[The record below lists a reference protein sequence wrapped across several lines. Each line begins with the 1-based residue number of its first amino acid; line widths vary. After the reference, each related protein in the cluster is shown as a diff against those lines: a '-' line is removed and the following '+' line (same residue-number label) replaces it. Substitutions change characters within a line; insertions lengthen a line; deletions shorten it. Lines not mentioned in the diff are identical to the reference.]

1 MTDNDDECLA
11 TRALREGLR
20 REAGQKPVRSSELNA
35 EMRFHLEG
43 TETMRKLF
51 WCLTALGALTLSMS
65 AGVAQE
71 RAPSNR
77 YDQSGTYGQPTQA
90 PSAVSRLNFL
100 SRSSDEE
107 TAAQQA
113 RPASDPDSGGIL
125 RYQRNRPTTQQPAE
139 RSATGLQ
146 NYHRELF
153 GSAPPPVGSSA
164 KTPPRALS
172 ATPQAP
178 PVGQRSTVDA
188 AGQFRDSAVR
198 PAGATQAATA
208 KSGVIQAG
216 GFAAEPGQGGIVQAD
231 FARKA
236 GTAEPIKQTSATSGA
251 PLLPSAPVGQKAGL
265 DAPILQTK
273 PAADIRPLGGAPQAA
288 SAPGPAGGFLNFS
301 QESPRIETRWTR
313 QSDINV
319 GQPCDLMLT
328 VRNSGGANAS
338 DVVVD
343 VFFPRTVRLTSA
355 SPKPAAAESSV
366 VWEFPSLDAG
376 EEREIHITMIPSQRG
391 ELTANA
397 NVRFSTAATTVL
409 AVEEPMLKLAMQ
421 GPSQVMMGEPA
432 SHVVTVSNPGTGVAH
447 NVTVEVS
454 IPEGLEHPKGK
465 RLKMDLGSV
474 NPGEQRSVRLS
485 MTAVAGGSQTVSV
498 IATSGTELRQTANA
512 KVAVLAPSLNLAVS
526 GPAVRYVG
534 RDARYSLKLAN
545 DGQAV
550 TNNVRAMYVVPK
562 GFEYLYSSRGGKYDE
577 TTRTVTWFVGSVSPK
592 ESIDLSLKLKPVA
605 LGDFSHVARAV
616 SEHGAVA
623 EANVATR
630 IEGTASLVLE
640 VLDLDDPVEI
650 GRETAYE
657 VRVRNEGSK
666 QAQNVGLSV
675 ELPNGVKLINIKGPT
690 QHIAESGLVVFKALE
705 TLEPGKTAIF
715 QIHIQGADEGNHRVR
730 ARLISDS
737 IQEPLT
743 VEELTRFY
751 AD

>member
-1 MTDNDDECLA
+1 
-11 TRALREGLR
+11 
-20 REAGQKPVRSSELNA
+20 
-35 EMRFHLEG
+35 MRN
-43 TETMRKLF
+43 LF
-51 WCLTALGALTLSMS
+51 WCLTALGALTLCMS

-71 RAPSNR
+71 RVPSNAF
-77 YDQSGTYGQPTQA
+77 DQSGSYVQSGQKPGTL
-90 PSAVSRLNFL
+90 SRLNFL

-107 TAAQQA
+107 AAAQRA
-113 RPASDPDSGGIL
+113 KPASDPNSGGIL
-125 RYQRNRPTTQQPAE
+125 RYQRNRPSTQNKTVRQQPNQ
-139 RSATGLQ
+139 RSGTGLQ

-153 GSAPPPVGSSA
+153 GTAPPPVGTAA
-164 KTPPRALS
+164 KAPTRQLS
-172 ATPQAP
+172 ATPGP
-178 PVGQRSTVDA
+178 GSTGQGTTGRSGPA
-188 AGQFRDSAVR
+188 YRDSAVQ
-198 PAGATQAATA
+198 PAGATQTGSQ
-208 KSGVIQAG
+208 KPGVVQAG
-216 GFAAEPGQGGIVQAD
+216 GIVKEPARGDVLQAD
-231 FARKA
+231 FTRKP
-236 GTAEPIKQTSATSGA
+236 GTAEPIKQTSGSAAA
-251 PLLPSAPVGQKAGL
+251 PLLPLGPNGKQSEIN
-265 DAPILQTK
+265 APILQPE
-273 PAADIRPLGGAPQAA
+273 PAAEIRPLGRAPQAA
-288 SAPGPAGGFLNFS
+288 PASGPAGGYVNFT
-301 QESPRIETRWTR
+301 QETPHIETRWTK

-328 VRNSGGANAS
+328 VKNSGNANAS

-343 VFFPRTVRLTSA
+343 VFFPRTVRLTAA
-355 SPKPAAAESSV
+355 SPKPAKAQSSV

-391 ELTANA
+391 ELIANA

-409 AVEEPMLKLAMQ
+409 AVEEPMLKLAMK

-447 NVTVEVS
+447 NVTVEVT

-485 MTAVAGGSQTVSV
+485 MTAVAGGSHKVNV
-498 IATSGTELRQTANA
+498 VATSGTELRQTADA
-512 KVAVLAPSLNLAVS
+512 AIAVLAPSLNLTVD
-526 GPAVRYVG
+526 GPAIRYVG
-534 RDARYSLKLAN
+534 RDARYSLKLTN

-562 GFEYLYSSRGGKYDE
+562 GFEYLYASRGGKFDE
-577 TTRTVTWFVGSVSPK
+577 KSRTVTWFVGSVSPK
-592 ESIDLSLKLKPVA
+592 EAIALSLKLKPVA
-605 LGDFSHVARAV
+605 LGDFNHVARAI

-623 EANVATR
+623 EAKTATR

-666 QAQNVGLSV
+666 EAQNVGLSF
-675 ELPNGVKLINIKGPT
+675 ELPNGVKLINVKGPT
-690 QHIAESGLVVFKALE
+690 KHIAESGLVVFKALPA
-705 TLEPGKTAIF
+705 LEPGKTAIF

-730 ARLISDS
+730 ARLTSDS

>member
-1 MTDNDDECLA
+1 
-11 TRALREGLR
+11 
-20 REAGQKPVRSSELNA
+20 
-35 EMRFHLEG
+35 
-43 TETMRKLF
+43 MRKLF
-51 WCLTALGALTLSMS
+51 WCLTALGALTLSMP

-77 YDQSGTYGQPTQA
+77 YEQPTQS
-90 PSAVSRLNFL
+90 PSALSRLNFL
-100 SRSSDEE
+100 SRSSEKE

-113 RPASDPDSGGIL
+113 KPASDANSGGIL
-125 RYQRNRPTTQQPAE
+125 RYQRNQPAAQE
-139 RSATGLQ
+139 QPAQRSATGLQ

-153 GSAPPPVGSSA
+153 GTAPPQPGSSA
-164 KTPPRALS
+164 SAPTRQLS
-172 ATPQAP
+172 ATP
-178 PVGQRSTVDA
+178 DA
-188 AGQFRDSAVR
+188 TQPGSIFRDSAVR
-198 PAGATQAATA
+198 PAGATQAGPQG
-208 KSGVIQAG
+208 SGIIQAG
-216 GFAAEPGQGGIVQAD
+216 GFNTKSAQGGIQQAD
-231 FARKA
+231 FAREPGA
-236 GTAEPIKQTSATSGA
+236 AEPIEQTNATSAA
-251 PLLPSAPVGQKAGL
+251 PRLPVEPGSQQTGL
-265 DAPILQTK
+265 EVPILRPE
-273 PAADIRPLGGAPQAA
+273 PAAEYRPLGRAPQVAPA
-288 SAPGPAGGFLNFS
+288 SGPAGGFVNFTQS
-301 QESPRIETRWTR
+301 APHIETRWTK

-319 GQPCDLMLT
+319 GQPCELMLT
-328 VRNSGGANAS
+328 VKNSGEANAS

-343 VFFPRTVRLTSA
+343 VFFPRTVRLTAA
-355 SPKPAAAESSV
+355 SPKPVAADASV

-391 ELTANA
+391 ELIANA
-397 NVRFSTAATTVL
+397 NVRFSAAATTTL
-409 AVEEPMLKLAMQ
+409 AVEEPMLKLVMQ
-421 GPSQVMMGEPA
+421 GPKEVMMGEPA

-447 NVTVEVS
+447 NVTLEVT

-485 MTAVAGGSQTVSV
+485 LTAVTGGSQVVGV

-512 KVAVLAPSLNLAVS
+512 AVAVLAPSLNLAVT
-526 GPAVRYVG
+526 GPALRYVG
-534 RDARYSLKLAN
+534 RDARYSLNLVN

-562 GFEYLYSSRGGKYDE
+562 GFEYLYASRGGKFDE
-577 TTRTVTWFVGSVSPK
+577 ATRTVTWFVGSVSPK
-592 ESIDLSLKLKPVA
+592 ETIELSLKLKPIA
-605 LGDFSHVARAV
+605 LGDFNHVARAV

-623 EANVATR
+623 EAKVATR

-666 QAQNVGLSV
+666 EAQNVGLSF
-675 ELPNGVKLINIKGPT
+675 ELPTGVKLINVKGPT
-690 QHIAESGLVVFKALE
+690 QHIAESGLVVFKALPA
-705 TLEPGKTAIF
+705 LEPGKTAIF
-715 QIHIQGADEGNHRVR
+715 QIHIRGADEGNHRVR
-730 ARLISDS
+730 ARLTSDS

>member
-1 MTDNDDECLA
+1 
-11 TRALREGLR
+11 
-20 REAGQKPVRSSELNA
+20 
-35 EMRFHLEG
+35 
-43 TETMRKLF
+43 MRKLF

-65 AGVAQE
+65 TGVAQE
-71 RAPSNR
+71 RAPSTVN
-77 YDQSGTYGQPTQA
+77 GQQTQT
-90 PSAVSRLNFL
+90 PSALSRLNFL
-100 SRSSDEE
+100 SRSSDKEA
-107 TAAQQA
+107 AAQQA
-113 RPASDPDSGGIL
+113 KPASNANSGGIL
-125 RYQRNRPTTQQPAE
+125 RYQRNRPTTQQQPTQ

-153 GSAPPPVGSSA
+153 GSAPPPVGTSA
-164 KTPPRALS
+164 KTPTRTLS
-172 ATPQAP
+172 ATPTGPSA
-178 PVGQRSTVDA
+178 GQRPGSNA
-188 AGQFRDSAVR
+188 PRQFRDSAVR
-198 PAGATQAATA
+198 PAGATQAGT
-208 KSGVIQAG
+208 KTSGVIQAG
-216 GFAAEPGQGGIVQAD
+216 GFAAKPGQGGIVQAD
-231 FARKA
+231 FARKP
-236 GTAEPIKQTSATSGA
+236 GTAEPIRQTSATGAA
-251 PLLPSAPVGQKAGL
+251 PLLPSGPAGQKAGL
-265 DAPILQTK
+265 STPILQPK
-273 PAADIRPLGGAPQAA
+273 PAAEIRPLGRAPQATP
-288 SAPGPAGGFLNFS
+288 APGPAGGFINFT
-301 QESPRIETRWTR
+301 QESPRIETRWTK

-328 VRNSGGANAS
+328 VKNSGDANAS

-343 VFFPRTVRLTSA
+343 VFFPRTVRLTAA
-355 SPKPAAAESSV
+355 SPKPATAQSSV
-366 VWEFPSLDAG
+366 VWEFPALDAG

-397 NVRFSTAATTVL
+397 NVRFSTAATTL
-409 AVEEPMLKLAMQ
+409 MAVEEPMLKVAMK

-447 NVTVEVS
+447 NVTVEVT
-454 IPEGLEHPKGK
+454 IPEGLQHPKGK

-485 MTAVAGGSQTVSV
+485 MTAVAGGSQNVSV
-498 IATSGTELRQTANA
+498 IATSGTELRQTASA
-512 KVAVLAPSLNLAVS
+512 KVAVLAPSLNLTVD
-526 GPAVRYVG
+526 GPALRYVG

-577 TTRTVTWFVGSVSPK
+577 ATRTVTWFVGSVSPK
-592 ESIDLSLKLKPVA
+592 EAIDLSLKLKPVT
-605 LGDFSHVARAV
+605 LGDFSHVARAI

-623 EANVATR
+623 EANAATR

-666 QAQNVGLSV
+666 QAQNVGLSF
-675 ELPNGVKLINIKGPT
+675 ELPNGVKLINVKGPT
-690 QHIAESGLVVFKALE
+690 KHIAESGLVVFKALPA
-705 TLEPGKTAIF
+705 LEPGKTAIF

-730 ARLISDS
+730 ARLTSDS

>member
-1 MTDNDDECLA
+1 MLI
-11 TRALREGLR
+11 
-20 REAGQKPVRSSELNA
+20 Q
-35 EMRFHLEG
+35 RFDLEG

-71 RAPSNR
+71 RAPSN
-77 YDQSGTYGQPTQA
+77 TYVKPTQT
-90 PSAVSRLNFL
+90 PSALSRLNFL
-100 SRSSDEE
+100 SRSSDKEA
-107 TAAQQA
+107 AAQKA
-113 RPASDPDSGGIL
+113 KPPSDANSGGIL
-125 RYQRNRPTTQQPAE
+125 RYQRNRPTAQKQPTK

-153 GSAPPPVGSSA
+153 GTAPPPVGSSA
-164 KTPPRALS
+164 RTPTRQLS
-172 ATPQAP
+172 ATPGTSSPRQ
-178 PVGQRSTVDA
+178 GSTL
-188 AGQFRDSAVR
+188 RDSAVR
-198 PAGATQAATA
+198 PAGATQTGT
-208 KSGVIQAG
+208 KESGVIQAG
-216 GFAAEPGQGGIVQAD
+216 GFATKPAQGGVVQAD
-231 FARKA
+231 FARKP
-236 GTAEPIKQTSATSGA
+236 GTAEPIQQASGTSGA
-251 PLLPSAPVGQKAGL
+251 PLLPLAQGSPKAAPV
-265 DAPILQTK
+265 LQPK
-273 PAADIRPLGGAPQAA
+273 PTADIRPLGRAPQAA
-288 SAPGPAGGFLNFS
+288 PASGPTGGYVNFT
-301 QESPRIETRWTR
+301 QNSPRIETRWTK

-319 GQPCDLMLT
+319 GQPCDLTLT
-328 VRNSGGANAS
+328 VKNSGDANAS

-343 VFFPRTVRLTSA
+343 VFFPRTVRLTAA
-355 SPKPAAAESSV
+355 SPKPATAETSV
-366 VWEFPSLDAG
+366 VWKFPSLDAG
-376 EEREIHITMIPSQRG
+376 EERDIHITLIPSKRG

-409 AVEEPMLKLAMQ
+409 AVEEPMLKLVMK
-421 GPSQVMMGEPA
+421 GPSEVMMGEPA

-447 NVTVEVS
+447 NVTLEVT
-454 IPEGLEHPKGK
+454 IPEGLQHPKGK

-474 NPGEQRSVRLS
+474 NPGEQRNVRLS
-485 MTAVAGGSQTVSV
+485 LTAVAGGSQNVGV

-512 KVAVLAPSLNLAVS
+512 AVSVLAPSLNLAVS
-526 GPAVRYVG
+526 GPALRYVG
-534 RDARYSLKLAN
+534 RDARYALKLTN

-562 GFEYLYSSRGGKYDE
+562 GFEYLFASRGGKYDE

-592 ESIDLSLKLKPVA
+592 EAIDLSLKLKPIE

-623 EANVATR
+623 NAKTATR

-666 QAQNVGLSV
+666 RAQNVGLSI

-690 QHIAESGLVVFKALE
+690 QHIAESGLVVFKALPA
-705 TLEPGKTAIF
+705 LEPGKTAIF

-730 ARLISDS
+730 ARLTSDS

>member
-1 MTDNDDECLA
+1 
-11 TRALREGLR
+11 
-20 REAGQKPVRSSELNA
+20 
-35 EMRFHLEG
+35 
-43 TETMRKLF
+43 MRKLF

-65 AGVAQE
+65 TGVAQE
-71 RAPSNR
+71 RVPATPSEK
-77 YDQSGTYGQPTQA
+77 QTQT
-90 PSAVSRLNFL
+90 PSALGRLNFL
-100 SRSSDEE
+100 SRNSDKEL
-107 TAAQQA
+107 AAQQA
-113 RPASDPDSGGIL
+113 KPVSNANSGGIL
-125 RYQRNRPTTQQPAE
+125 RYQRNGSKTQQQPTQ

-164 KTPPRALS
+164 KTPTRTLS
-172 ATPQAP
+172 ATPKAP
-178 PVGQRSTVDA
+178 SAGQGPGSNARE
-188 AGQFRDSAVR
+188 QFRDSAVR
-198 PAGATQAATA
+198 PAGATQAGT
-208 KSGVIQAG
+208 KNSGVILAG
-216 GFAAEPGQGGIVQAD
+216 GFAAKPEQGGIVQAD
-231 FARKA
+231 FARTP
-236 GTAEPIKQTSATSGA
+236 GTAEPIKQTSATGA
-251 PLLPSAPVGQKAGL
+251 ASLLPSAPTGQKAGL
-265 DAPILQTK
+265 NTQTLQ
-273 PAADIRPLGGAPQAA
+273 PNPSAGIRPPGRAPQATPA
-288 SAPGPAGGFLNFS
+288 SGLAGGFINFT

-328 VRNSGGANAS
+328 VKNSGDANAS
-338 DVVVD
+338 DVVVE
-343 VFFPRTVRLTSA
+343 VFFPRTVRLTAA
-355 SPKPAAAESSV
+355 SPKPAAAQSSV

-397 NVRFSTAATTVL
+397 NVRFSTAATTSL
-409 AVEEPMLKLAMQ
+409 AVEEPMLKVAMK

-447 NVTVEVS
+447 NVTVEVT
-454 IPEGLEHPKGK
+454 IPEGLQHPKGK
-465 RLKMDLGSV
+465 HLKMDLGSV
-474 NPGEQRSVRLS
+474 NPGEQRRVRLS
-485 MTAVAGGSQTVSV
+485 MTAVAGGSQNVSV

-512 KVAVLAPSLNLAVS
+512 KVSVLAPSLNLAVS
-526 GPAVRYVG
+526 GPALRYVG
-534 RDARYSLKLAN
+534 RDARYLLKLAN

-562 GFEYLYSSRGGKYDE
+562 GFEYLYSNRGGKYEE

-592 ESIDLSLKLKPVA
+592 EVIDLSLKLKPVE
-605 LGDFSHVARAV
+605 LGDFSHVARAI

-666 QAQNVGLSV
+666 QAQNVGLSF
-675 ELPNGVKLINIKGPT
+675 ELPNGVKLINVKGPT
-690 QHIAESGLVVFKALE
+690 KHIAESGLVVFKALPA
-705 TLEPGKTAIF
+705 LEPGKTAIF
-715 QIHIQGADEGNHRVR
+715 QIHIQGSDEGNHRVR
-730 ARLISDS
+730 ARLTSDS